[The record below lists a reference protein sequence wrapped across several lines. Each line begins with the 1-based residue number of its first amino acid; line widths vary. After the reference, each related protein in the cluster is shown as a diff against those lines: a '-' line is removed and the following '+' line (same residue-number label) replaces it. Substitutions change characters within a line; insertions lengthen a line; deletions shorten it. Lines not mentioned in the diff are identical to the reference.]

1 MVYPELIKVMPDDF
15 GRRSPDFDPEGKY
28 YTEDELEDMRADEAD
43 AWREEQFGK

>member
-1 MVYPELIKVMPDDF
+1 MVYPGFVKVMPDDF